1 MRFSCFL
8 SRERGGPHEKDNL
21 MRAFICGL
29 KGLSLDAEER
39 AFLRDASPWG
49 VILFRRNVENREQ
62 VARLTAELRE
72 ALGRHAPVLVDQEG
86 GRVQRLNTPNWRA
99 YPSAARFEQAGADAS
114 RVERLAWLGAR
125 LMAHDLREVGIDV
138 DCLPVL
144 DVPAEQSHAII
155 SDRAYSR
162 DPACAAR
169 LGRAAAEGLMTGGV
183 APVMKH
189 IPGHGRAR
197 ADSHLELPVVDA
209 SRAELEAVDFP
220 PFAANADLPMAMSA
234 HVVYTAIDPAAPGTQ
249 SKAVV
254 QDIIRG
260 RIGFDG
266 LLMTDDLSMKALTGS
281 FRERAERAIAAGCDM
296 VLHCNGDLAEAGP
309 VADGAPELT
318 GKALARAE
326 RALACIREIEAFDLA
341 AGVAEFEAAMGTAI
355 QSA

>member
-1 MRFSCFL
+1 
-8 SRERGGPHEKDNL
+8 

-29 KGLSLDAEER
+29 KSLSLDAEER

-49 VILFRRNVENREQ
+49 VILFRRNVESREQ
-62 VARLTAELRE
+62 VARLTAELRD

-86 GRVQRLNTPNWRA
+86 GRVQRLNAPNWRA
-99 YPSAARFEQAGADAS
+99 YPSAARFEAAGADADQAA
-114 RVERLAWLGAR
+114 RFAWLGAR

-144 DVPAEQSHAII
+144 DAPAEGSHAII

-162 DPACAAR
+162 DPARAAK
-169 LGRAAAEGLMTGGV
+169 LGRAAAEGLMAGGV

-197 ADSHLELPVVDA
+197 ADSHLELPVVNA

-220 PFAANADLPMAMSA
+220 PFIANADLPMAMSA
-234 HVVYTAIDPAAPGTQ
+234 HVVYTAIDASAPGTQ
-249 SKAVV
+249 SKTVV
-254 QDIIRG
+254 GEIIRG
-260 RIGFDG
+260 LIGFDG

-309 VADGAPELT
+309 VAEGAPLLA
-318 GKALARAE
+318 GKALERAE
-326 RALACIREIEAFDLA
+326 KALACVRDVEAFDVA
-341 AGVAEFEAAMGTAI
+341 GGVAAFETAMAMVG
-355 QSA
+355 

>member
-1 MRFSCFL
+1 
-8 SRERGGPHEKDNL
+8 

-29 KGLSLDAEER
+29 KGLNLDADER

-49 VILFRRNVENREQ
+49 VILFRRNVESREQ
-62 VARLTAELRE
+62 VARLTADLRD

-99 YPSAARFEQAGADAS
+99 YPSAARFECCAPDD
-114 RVERLAWLGAR
+114 VEAAARLAWLGAR

-144 DVPAEQSHAII
+144 DVPAEGSHAII

-162 DPACAAR
+162 DPARAAR
-169 LGRAAAEGLMTGGV
+169 LGRAAAEGLMAGGV

-220 PFAANADLPMAMSA
+220 PFVANADLPMAMSA
-234 HVVYTAIDPAAPGTQ
+234 HVVYTAIDPSGPGTQ
-249 SKAVV
+249 SKIVV
-254 QDIIRG
+254 NDIIRG
-260 RIGFDG
+260 LIGFDG
-266 LLMTDDLSMKALTGS
+266 LLMTDDLSMKALTGN
-281 FRERAERAIAAGCDM
+281 FRERAERAIGAGCDM
-296 VLHCNGDLAEAGP
+296 VLHCNGDLAEAVP
-309 VADGAPELT
+309 VAEGAPMLS
-318 GKALARAE
+318 GKALERAE
-326 RALACIREIEAFDLA
+326 KALDCVRTVEPFDVAASVAAFEKSV
-341 AGVAEFEAAMGTAI
+341 G
-355 QSA
+355 